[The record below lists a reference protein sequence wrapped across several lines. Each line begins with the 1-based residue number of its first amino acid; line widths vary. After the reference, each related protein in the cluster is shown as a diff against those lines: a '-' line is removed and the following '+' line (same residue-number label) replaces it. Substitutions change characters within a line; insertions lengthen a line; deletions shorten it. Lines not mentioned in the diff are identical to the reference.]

1 MQQRVRSC
9 SLGRL
14 QSSDIVLKIQLLFA
28 GSATT
33 HAADRSHLI
42 CLQGVLL
49 PWIATS
55 SWTSD
60 YLQPVLLAGLHM
72 LKTAQDKSAQ
82 ERDAQDKSAQERDAQ
97 DKFAHIDYELMVH
110 RYSLSLAHH
119 QGCASEGPKSV
130 VSASMCRHILGQAL
144 SLLSA
149 YLKQGYPM
157 QVCVLSYSAQAPMLA
172 FYQ

>member
-72 LKTAQDKSAQ
+72 LKT
-82 ERDAQDKSAQERDAQ
+82 AQDKSAQERDAQ